1 MKKTLLLI
9 CFTIL
14 TNLSGLLIKA
24 QIVTFQYE
32 SKTPEGKHTIAD
44 SQQDLINILNKTQT
58 IYLIEISMASKV
70 RLLDKRTFIDKAV
83 ITNDGIVITTRLT
96 TFNLNV
102 VRSLNRIFV
111 VDGFPFQNYGK
122 KYVDYRT
129 EVDLPDG
136 TGVYI
141 GCLDK
146 ELMCRLVD
154 DFYFIKTQ
162 TAAEANDKEL
172 ARFNSVVEKYREL
185 AAKPQPSE
193 EQRKYIVQANAAAQT
208 KDYNQAIDHY
218 QQVLKISETSYPEAY
233 FNLALLYGQES
244 LFGNAILNMK
254 KYLVLKPDASDARAA
269 QDKIYEWEAGINK

>member
-1 MKKTLLLI
+1 
-9 CFTIL
+9 
-14 TNLSGLLIKA
+14 
-24 QIVTFQYE
+24 
-32 SKTPEGKHTIAD
+32 
-44 SQQDLINILNKTQT
+44 
-58 IYLIEISMASKV
+58 MASKV

-244 LFGNAILNMK
+244 LFDNAILNMK

-269 QDKIYEWEAGINK
+269 

>member
-14 TNLSGLLIKA
+14 TNLCCLVINA
-24 QIVTFQYE
+24 QTVTFQYE
-32 SKTPEGKHTIAD
+32 SKTPEGKHTITD
-44 SQQDLINILNKTQT
+44 SQQDLINILNRHQKV
-58 IYLIEISMASKV
+58 YMLEISMASKV
-70 RLLDKRTFIDKAV
+70 SSLNKSTFIDKAV

-102 VRSLNRIFV
+102 VRSVNRIFV
-111 VDGFPFQNYGK
+111 VDGFPYQSNGK
-122 KYVDYRT
+122 TYVDYRT
-129 EVDLPDG
+129 ELDFSDG
-136 TGVYI
+136 TGVYL
-141 GCLDK
+141 GSFDK
-146 ELMCRLVD
+146 ELMCSLVD
-154 DFYFIKTQ
+154 DLYFIKTQ
-162 TAAEANDKEL
+162 TIAEANDKEL

-244 LFGNAILNMK
+244 LFDNAILNMK

-269 QDKIYEWEAGINK
+269 